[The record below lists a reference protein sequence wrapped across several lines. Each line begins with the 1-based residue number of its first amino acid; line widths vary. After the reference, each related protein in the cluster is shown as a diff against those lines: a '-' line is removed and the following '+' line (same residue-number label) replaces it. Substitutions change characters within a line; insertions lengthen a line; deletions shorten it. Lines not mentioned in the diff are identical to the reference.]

1 MEYVVEGEDIDPQ
14 VLTEPGWLNIR
25 RKIAAAEATAATR
38 TTQAPTA
45 GDQPRKRRQER
56 HKRKPTPPED
66 PLPDNDIKVILRPQG
81 GLDLTSVNAA
91 TLADVLQDQ
100 AKLPRHAADQPPVA
114 TTNMCTP
121 HLIQLDTSRLTL
133 KDDWHM
139 DEDAYEGLKSYV
151 YKENLRA
158 LTRIQ
163 LCEPIC
169 TARCNNMC
177 RHQYVDIGCGP
188 GNFTK
193 EKLLSISHPDSS
205 RIVALDRSR
214 HSVDYAKANFSH
226 SRIAYDVFDV
236 EYDDFTPILQRYGPS
251 DRIYSFYTFH
261 YIVDLEKAYR
271 NVAGLLKPGG
281 DCAIAALTGGD
292 VIDVWDAVYR
302 MAEWRQM
309 IVKII

>member
-1 MEYVVEGEDIDPQ
+1 
-14 VLTEPGWLNIR
+14 
-25 RKIAAAEATAATR
+25 
-38 TTQAPTA
+38 
-45 GDQPRKRRQER
+45 
-56 HKRKPTPPED
+56 
-66 PLPDNDIKVILRPQG
+66 
-81 GLDLTSVNAA
+81 
-91 TLADVLQDQ
+91 
-100 AKLPRHAADQPPVA
+100 
-114 TTNMCTP
+114 MCTP
-121 HLIQLDTSRLTL
+121 HLIQLDNSLLTL
-133 KDDWHM
+133 KDSWHM
-139 DEDAYEGLKSYV
+139 DEDAYEGLKSYI
-151 YKENLRA
+151 YKENLSA
-158 LTRIQ
+158 LRSIQ
-163 LCEPIC
+163 LREPIC
-169 TARCNNMC
+169 TALCNNMC

-214 HSVDYAKANFSH
+214 HAVDYAKANFSH

-292 VIDVWDAVYR
+292 AIDVWDAVYR

-309 IVKII
+309 INPRDLFPGMYRCGGKSGYSAQRDAETRSSLAAAGLRCVAYRQYETRWKFNRIEDFLDNFMESFNAYDGVPHEDRTAFRDLWIQLMLQRTRTATGGQIEVTYTLEIVHAQKPGVN